1 MLAHYNPFP
10 GLSNLVLGSILVDE
24 DIATSL
30 YLVIQQL
37 VDHDILFQKQTS
49 FVLYYTNIIEPKGS
63 LVNNIYRTLI
73 TY

>member
-49 FVLYYTNIIEPKGS
+49 FVLY
-63 LVNNIYRTLI
+63 
-73 TY
+73 